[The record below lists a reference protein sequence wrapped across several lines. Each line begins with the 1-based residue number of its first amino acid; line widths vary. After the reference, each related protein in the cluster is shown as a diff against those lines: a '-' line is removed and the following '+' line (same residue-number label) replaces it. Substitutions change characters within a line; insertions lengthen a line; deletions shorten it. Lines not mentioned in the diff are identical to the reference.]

1 MHNQIW
7 FRSLKNYT
15 LVFLI
20 EELTKINSHD
30 YNIFSN
36 VNIGFLDLF
45 VKILSVVDK
54 IASVKGLRMKNNTQ
68 DSFDDEVP
76 EAIKLT
82 ETLLKNFKS
91 TKLHIDEALYNEPK
105 YPAMKLIRE
114 KKNKTFQKKFKENI
128 GKPKNCGKL

>member
-45 VKILSVVDK
+45 VKI
-54 IASVKGLRMKNNTQ
+54 
-68 DSFDDEVP
+68 
-76 EAIKLT
+76 
-82 ETLLKNFKS
+82 
-91 TKLHIDEALYNEPK
+91 
-105 YPAMKLIRE
+105 
-114 KKNKTFQKKFKENI
+114 
-128 GKPKNCGKL
+128 

>member
-15 LVFLI
+15 LVFLT
-20 EELTKINSHD
+20 EELTKIN

-54 IASVKGLRMKNNTQ
+54 IASVKGLR
-68 DSFDDEVP
+68 
-76 EAIKLT
+76 IKKIPKIHLMT
-82 ETLLKNFKS
+82 KYLKLSN
-91 TKLHIDEALYNEPK
+91 
-105 YPAMKLIRE
+105 
-114 KKNKTFQKKFKENI
+114 
-128 GKPKNCGKL
+128 